1 MADCLFCKMVSG
13 DIKPDVVYEDDQV
26 LAFRDIRP
34 QAKVHVLV
42 IPKQHIATLD
52 DFPAEETALGSAL
65 LRAVGKVANIER
77 LLSGY
82 RTVINCRED
91 GGQEV
96 YHLHLHVLGGRRL
109 SWPPG

>member
-1 MADCLFCKMVSG
+1 MSDCLFCNIVSG

-65 LRAVGKVANIER
+65 LRAVGKVANIEG

>member
-1 MADCLFCKMVSG
+1 MSDCLFCKMVSG

-65 LRAVGKVANIER
+65 LRAVGKVANIEG

>member
-1 MADCLFCKMVSG
+1 MEDCLFCKMVSG

>member
-1 MADCLFCKMVSG
+1 MSDCLFCKMVSG